1 MLNKQV
7 TLKDLARKLRL
18 SVSTVSRALRDV
30 QDINPETKKQVL
42 ALAEELNYEPN
53 LIAKSLVNK
62 QTKVIGVILPVI
74 TSRYFANA
82 LSGMMEIADANGYHI
97 MFCQSDESPVK
108 EIFSI
113 KKLVSIRIDGLLIS
127 VSKDTKD
134 AGEFLKVQQ
143 KGIPVVFFDRAL
155 HNVNASKVTVN
166 QHEGA
171 FLAVEHLI
179 QRGCTRIAHIAGP
192 RHLAIAVD
200 RLNGYLD
207 ALQKHNIPVN
217 DDYILYCEDFEE
229 DALEKTK
236 ILFSL
241 ENKPNGIFAVNDSSA
256 IICMK
261 YLQNLGYKIPEDV
274 AIAGYNNDPIGE
286 VVWPPLTTIMQPS
299 YEVGKLATQLL
310 IDEIEGKS
318 LEYKDKILNSKL
330 IIRSSTD
337 TTVLAPNLY

>member
-42 ALAEELNYEPN
+42 ALAQELNYEPN

-74 TSRYFANA
+74 ASRYFANA
-82 LSGMMEIADANGYHI
+82 LSGMMEIADARGYHI
-97 MFCQSDESPVK
+97 MFCQSDESVEK

-127 VSKDTKD
+127 VSKDTHD
-134 AGEFLKVQQ
+134 PEAFLKLQA

-155 HNVNASKVTVN
+155 EEVDATKVTVD

-179 QRGCTRIAHIAGP
+179 NRGCTRIAHIAGP
-192 RHLAIAVD
+192 RHLSIAVQ
-200 RLNGYLD
+200 RLQGYLD
-207 ALQKHNIPVN
+207 ALAKYDIPVN
-217 DDYILYCEDFEE
+217 DDYIVYCEDFQEN
-229 DALEKTK
+229 ALEKIK
-236 ILFSL
+236 FLFNL
-241 ENKPNGIFAVNDSSA
+241 DNKPNGIFAVNDSSA

-261 YLQNLGYKIPEDV
+261 YLQDLNYKIPEDV
-274 AIAGYNNDPIGE
+274 AIVGYNNDPVSE
-286 VVWPPLTTIMQPS
+286 VVWPTLTTIMQPS
-299 YEVGKLATQLL
+299 YEVGKLATELL
-310 IDEIEGKS
+310 IQEIESSGIAYHQ
-318 LEYKDKILNSKL
+318 EILNSRL
-330 IIRSSTD
+330 IVRSSS
-337 TTVLAPNLY
+337 

>member
-30 QDINPETKKQVL
+30 QDINPETRKQVL

-53 LIAKSLVNK
+53 FIAKSLVNK

-74 TSRYFANA
+74 SSRYFANA
-82 LSGMMEIADANGYHI
+82 LSGMMEVADQHGYHI
-97 MFCQSDESPVK
+97 MFCQSDESPEK
-108 EIFSI
+108 ELFSI
-113 KKLVSIRIDGLLIS
+113 KKLISIRVDGLLIS
-127 VSKDTKD
+127 VSKDTTD
-134 AGEFLKVQQ
+134 AEAFLKLQQ

-155 HNVNASKVTVN
+155 ENVEATKVTVN

-179 QRGCTRIAHIAGP
+179 NRGCTRIAHIAGP

-207 ALQKHNIPVN
+207 ALRKYNIPVN
-217 DDYILYCEDFEE
+217 EDYILYCEDFEN
-229 DALEKTK
+229 DALERVKV
-236 ILFSL
+236 LFNL
-241 ENKPNGIFAVNDSSA
+241 ENKPDAIFAVNDSSA
-256 IICMK
+256 IICIK
-261 YLQNLGYKIPEDV
+261 YLQNLNYKIPDDV
-274 AIAGYNNDPIGE
+274 AIAGYNNDPVSE
-286 VVWPPLTTIMQPS
+286 VVWPSLTTVMQPS

-318 LEYKDKILNSKL
+318 SEFQEKMLNSQL
-330 IIRSSTD
+330 IIRTSSAGSAI
-337 TTVLAPNLY
+337 V

>member
-1 MLNKQV
+1 MLPFAYINNMLNKQV

-30 QDINPETKKQVL
+30 QDINPETKRQVL

-62 QTKVIGVILPVI
+62 QTKVIGVILPMI
-74 TSRYFANA
+74 ASRYFANA
-82 LSGMMEIADANGYHI
+82 LSGMMEIADAKGYHI
-97 MFCQSDESPVK
+97 MFCQSDESFQK
-108 EIFSI
+108 ELFSI
-113 KKLVSIRIDGLLIS
+113 KKLISIRIDGLLIS
-127 VSKDTKD
+127 VSKDTTD
-134 AGEFLKVQQ
+134 AEPFLKLQQ

-155 HNVNASKVTVN
+155 EEVNATKVTVN

-192 RHLAIAVD
+192 RHLSIAVE

-207 ALQKHNIPVN
+207 ALAKYNMPVN
-217 DDYILYCEDFEE
+217 EDHILYCEDFEK
-229 DALEKTK
+229 DALEKIK
-236 ILFSL
+236 MLFSL

-261 YLQNLGYKIPEDV
+261 YLQGLNYRIPEDI
-274 AIAGYNNDPIGE
+274 AIVGYNNDPVSE

-310 IDEIEGKS
+310 IDEIENNLIVFHQEI
-318 LEYKDKILNSKL
+318 LESKL
-330 IIRSSTD
+330 IIRSSS
-337 TTVLAPNLY
+337 